1 MEDITVPSSGHGE
14 VEKRLKPVSVGSN
27 FEVLKPIELG
37 LVQLV
42 DKTIEIVSNGT
53 HFNEVLSR
61 PEFEDYFMSL
71 EINLGLNSEN
81 LQPIKV
87 EGTRNEIANMIK
99 DQMSEI
105 IENDELI
112 GTQKLESLSV
122 NYYYHPM
129 AQFELDESLRTDIKS
144 HHRKLV
150 SAYDFGPKS
159 ED

>member
-14 VEKRLKPVSVGSN
+14 IEKKLKSISIGSD

-37 LVQLV
+37 LGQLV

-87 EGTRNEIANMIK
+87 EGTRNEIIDMVKSEMN
-99 DQMSEI
+99 EI
-105 IENDELI
+105 IERDELI
-112 GTQKLESLSV
+112 GTQKLESLNV
-122 NYYYHPM
+122 RYYYHPM
-129 AQFELDESLRTDIKS
+129 AQIELDEEDRTDK
-144 HHRKLV
+144 HWHYRKLV
-150 SAYDFGPKS
+150 STYDFGPKS